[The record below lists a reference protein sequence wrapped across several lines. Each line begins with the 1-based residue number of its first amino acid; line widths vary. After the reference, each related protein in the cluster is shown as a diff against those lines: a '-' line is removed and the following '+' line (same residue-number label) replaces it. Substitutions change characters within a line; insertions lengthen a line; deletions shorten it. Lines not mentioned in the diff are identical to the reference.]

1 MSLLTLTKEK
11 AVAIICILKRTLFS
25 RIFSLYLAKVYP
37 ILQYN
42 AFEIKGS
49 YALLS

>member
-1 MSLLTLTKEK
+1 MLTKEK
-11 AVAIICILKRTLFS
+11 AVAIICIPKITPFL
-25 RIFSLYLAKVYP
+25 RIFSLHLAKIYP

-42 AFEIKGS
+42 AFEINGS